1 MTKVSSERQ
10 GIQSIEVGF
19 RLLHSLAQARRPMM
33 LRDIAAAAEM
43 PAAKAHRY
51 LVSFMRTG
59 MVEQDAATGRYDLG
73 GFALEL
79 GLSSLG
85 RLEPVRFAGPYL
97 EELCEKIHQSVALAV
112 WGNRGATIVRIIET
126 GDHIAINL
134 RAGNVLPTT
143 GSATGRLFAA
153 FYRSPS
159 VRQIINEELQKAASE
174 SRVAIT
180 TLRRQLEQTLTEI
193 RSRGLA
199 RAVGALTAGINGF
212 SAPVFDHTG
221 SIVAAITSLGATGTF
236 SVEWD
241 SPFAKATKNAAQALS
256 VRLGY
261 DAKQLESG
269 INKEER
275 IRLTAKTGTKH
286 A

>member
-1 MTKVSSERQ
+1 MVTSVSKERQ

-19 RLLHSLAQARRPMM
+19 RLLNILAQARRPMM
-33 LRDIAAAAEM
+33 LRDLAAAAEM

-51 LVSFMRTG
+51 LVSFMRIG
-59 MVEQDAATGRYDLG
+59 LVEQDSATGRYDLG

-85 RLEPVRFAGPYL
+85 RLDPVRFAGPYL

-143 GSATGRLFAA
+143 KSATGRLFAA
-153 FYRSPS
+153 YYRSPS
-159 VRQIINEELQKAASE
+159 VRQIVNEELHQAASE
-174 SRVAIT
+174 SKVAIT

-193 RSRGLA
+193 CTRGMS

-221 SIVAAITSLGATGTF
+221 TIVAAITSLGSTGEF
-236 SVEWD
+236 NVEWD
-241 SPFAKATKNAAQALS
+241 SPFAKATKEAALELS
-256 VRLGY
+256 RRLGY
-261 DAKQLESG
+261 GTMASNEEKSG
-269 INKEER
+269 APTRNR
-275 IRLTAKTGTKH
+275 TKT
-286 A
+286 